1 MLPLR
6 RKIQNRKVEGKK
18 RVCFSKKIFAANK
31 KCKNKIKFYCIY
43 RKKVKAKILA
53 KNLTKLKGEAHDFL
67 KLYLTNH

>member
-1 MLPLR
+1 MCVF
-6 RKIQNRKVEGKK
+6 QKK
-18 RVCFSKKIFAANK
+18 KNFAANK
-31 KCKNKIKFYCIY
+31 KCKNKIKIYCIY